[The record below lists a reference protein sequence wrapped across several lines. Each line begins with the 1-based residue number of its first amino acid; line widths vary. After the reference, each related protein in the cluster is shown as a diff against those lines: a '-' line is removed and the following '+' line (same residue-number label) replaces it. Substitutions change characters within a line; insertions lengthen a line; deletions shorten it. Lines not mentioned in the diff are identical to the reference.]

1 MNEPTHKTS
10 TRTQPYVHRSRFEVE
25 PVAFALALIAVV
37 ASISLRNPSPSP
49 EQLAPVEAAHTV
61 AQAPSR

>member
-1 MNEPTHKTS
+1 MNEPTQKTS
-10 TRTQPYVHRSRFEVE
+10 IPTQPYAHRNHFEVE

-37 ASISLRNPSPSP
+37 ASISSWNPSPP
-49 EQLAPVEAAHTV
+49 AERLAPVEAAHTV